1 MRFPRIIVLTSALA
15 GLSVASTTVQAQN
28 TPPVAAAGEGSPAQ
42 TTPPPKP
49 KKDRPVSNGLAA
61 TLAAS
66 MPKYN
71 PPPKPNPEDEDV
83 DLREVDKPRNGIIRL
98 PKYTVQEKK
107 PPVFRERDI
116 FTTGGLADLARN
128 RYLTATDRILNRVT
142 LPLFGSSQ
150 EARSMAMYAEDERLH
165 NMSDLKD
172 TAKDVS
178 RTNAA
183 DGAYIK
189 RVTDDTYMRSS
200 GFGYES
206 PASRLDNRDR

>member
-1 MRFPRIIVLTSALA
+1 MRFPRIFIVTPLVAGMICTAL
-15 GLSVASTTVQAQN
+15 
-28 TPPVAAAGEGSPAQ
+28 PVRAQ
-42 TTPPPKP
+42 TTPPSVSAGDTSSLPTAPPKP
-49 KKDRPVSNGLAA
+49 KKDRPVSTGLAA

-71 PPPKPNPEDEDV
+71 PPPKPVPEDEDV

-116 FTTGGLADLARN
+116 FTTGGLAELARN

-142 LPLFGSSQ
+142 LPLFGTSQ
-150 EARSMAMYAEDERLH
+150 EARAMAMYAEDERLH

-172 TAKDVS
+172 TAKDVG
-178 RTNAA
+178 RTNSAE
-183 DGAYIK
+183 GAYIK
-189 RVTDDTYMRSS
+189 RVTDETYMRNS
-200 GFGYES
+200 GFGYQS
-206 PASRLDNRDR
+206 GPK